1 MIHEPLNSLPISD
14 CNSFITCEK
23 IIIVIFAAGPVTNM
37 NKPLLSHIFIV
48 FEVIQNHSDWVL
60 LRTWMGPLL
69 WAWIITWYKTKGQ
82 VVSQSVANPGPR
94 IEFGEICTEIWPPG
108 YRSRV
113 RSQVLKKTRK
123 SQKYTFQKYL
133 QKSVP
138 SSSKSAKTTKS
149 AWDKMCLKSVPFR
162 AMLALKVTFF

>member
-1 MIHEPLNSLPISD
+1 MK
-14 CNSFITCEK
+14 K
-23 IIIVIFAAGPVTNM
+23 IIIVTFAAGPVTTM

-69 WAWIITWYKTKGQ
+69 WAWIITWYKIRGQ

-113 RSQVLKKTRK
+113 RSQVLKKRENHKNIHSKNTFKKAFRAVK
-123 SQKYTFQKYL
+123 KIQKLPK
-133 QKSVP
+133 VP
-138 SSSKSAKTTKS
+138 EIKSASKV
-149 AWDKMCLKSVPFR
+149 CLSVQCWRWKLHFYNT
-162 AMLALKVTFF
+162 VTFVASLVRKR